1 VALAEQMP
9 RVRELKEEVPLSRKA
24 VALSRKE
31 VAL

>member
-1 VALAEQMP
+1 MP